1 MSQATAT
8 WHPGCERLGLRG
20 LGFSV
25 ILLEVVVIG
34 LCGIWLLSAI
44 WDLGPAWSCRVLGA
58 LHDSHVELVMIG
70 EYIPSV
76 LVPM

>member
-1 MSQATAT
+1 M
-8 WHPGCERLGLRG
+8 
-20 LGFSV
+20 
-25 ILLEVVVIG
+25 LEVVVIG